1 MTKERRATFA
11 KVLIENGADAK
22 TVYSFRLE
30 RIHWIFG
37 ILASI
42 AAIAVALVV
51 LRGAVYASVQ
61 DVAGDEFRNQL
72 DRFHA
77 EAQPAIRALIDER
90 IEHAAIYYMAQAD
103 AKDFEAE
110 SKAAKT
116 LGEIAE
122 TLARL
127 DERLAGIERRLDRQ
141 ERGGS

>member
-1 MTKERRATFA
+1 MSQERRATFA
-11 KVLIENGADAK
+11 KVLIENGEDAR
-22 TVYSFRLE
+22 TIYSFRLE

-61 DVAGDEFRNQL
+61 DVAGAEFKTQL
-72 DRFHA
+72 GRFHS

-90 IEHAAIYYMAQAD
+90 IESAAVYYMAQAD
-103 AKDFEAE
+103 AKDFETETRTAE
-110 SKAAKT
+110 ALA
-116 LGEIAE
+116 EIAE

-127 DERLAGIERRLDRQ
+127 DERLGAIDRRLSRM
-141 ERGGS
+141 EANP